1 MSTRNIFTRSLVFNK
16 GERERER
23 VVASFPIFSLLHMCH
38 QYFLQY
44 LPAQSL
50 WIKVAIKC
58 LPGVGS
64 LSILSSGDRC
74 CTMLTFCNNITYKW
88 TSSAKIISHLK
99 CFVLQMQRERLG
111 FMFSN
116 LSSPLHLRS
125 ILNSNNSSLF
135 LMTKYANFA
144 RVEGDGLQGN
154 YLEI

>member
-1 MSTRNIFTRSLVFNK
+1 MILQLVKKYNISIKDFSCWNWMSTRNIFTRSLVFNK

-88 TSSAKIISHLK
+88 ISSAKIFRISNVSFCK
-99 CFVLQMQRERLG
+99 CRKRDWVLCFRIWVLP
-111 FMFSN
+111 F
-116 LSSPLHLRS
+116 
-125 ILNSNNSSLF
+125 ILDQ
-135 LMTKYANFA
+135 Y
-144 RVEGDGLQGN
+144 
-154 YLEI
+154 

>member
-88 TSSAKIISHLK
+88 TSSAKITSPSK
-99 CFVLQMQRERLG
+99 MFRFANVERETG
-111 FMFSN
+111 FYVFESEFSP
-116 LSSPLHLRS
+116 SS
-125 ILNSNNSSLF
+125 
-135 LMTKYANFA
+135 
-144 RVEGDGLQGN
+144 
-154 YLEI
+154 